1 MNKMIEL
8 HPNEK
13 VKGVKDYPGYAI
25 TDHGRVI
32 SYTDPLPKLLKLQV
46 DGMGYNHV
54 RLYNSVE
61 PEYYSNGMKKP
72 KLFKVHRL
80 VADHFLWNS
89 RKKCVN
95 HKDCDKQNNHFSNL
109 EWVTHQENTDHAWEN
124 GRMANLFTIGSAKR
138 SHKLKV
144 TYKDG
149 KVLYFRSKVDLV
161 IYSGAALST
170 VNRRVKGGD
179 FGNVGFK
186 VEQLKEIPEGVEI
199 VDPASLEKKK
209 RAYYLKY
216 WGKTRFT
223 RK

>member
-1 MNKMIEL
+1 MKEIIKLYPKER
-8 HPNEK
+8 
-13 VKGVKDYPGYAI
+13 VKIVKDYPGYAI

-32 SYTDPLPKLLKLQV
+32 SYTDPLPKFLKLQTDAV
-46 DGMGYNHV
+46 GYNHV

-80 VADHFLWNS
+80 VASHFLWNS

-95 HKDCDKQNNHFSNL
+95 HKDSDKQNNHYTNL

-124 GRMANLFTIGSAKR
+124 GRMGNVHTVGADKNCHRVKI
-138 SHKLKV
+138 

-161 IYSGAALST
+161 IYSGVALST
-170 VNRRVKGGD
+170 IGRRIKDKD
-179 FGNVGFK
+179 FGNIAFK
-186 VEQLKEIPEGVEI
+186 VEQLEKIPEGVEI
-199 VDPASLEKKK
+199 VDPETLTDKK

-216 WGKTRFT
+216 WGKTRYT